1 MAALPP
7 EREAAVADNLHWRV
21 EPEGA
26 AVFNIDVRPDHTRTV
41 VLSKPGV
48 VTLIPSTSVWCE
60 PGRSVAASPLRIE
73 ATAR

>member
-1 MAALPP
+1 
-7 EREAAVADNLHWRV
+7 
-21 EPEGA
+21 
-26 AVFNIDVRPDHTRTV
+26 